1 MSIRIPTRRT
11 LQLPLVRESEVQTEE
26 VPRFD
31 VYSQTDALETINFGT
46 RATIN
51 EVQDMEVQTEVQS
64 AIDLT
69 SSHPENFPRKRK
81 WSIMSNS
88 SQMNS
93 DWLTVTPR
101 PSPFRFGSPRIN
113 GYHGKQLLSRK
124 SEKNPP
130 SRDSD
135 PILMTFDGA
144 DIKSILNNPTKFIE
158 MSGFSGIGTGY
169 FKVHIY

>member
-1 MSIRIPTRRT
+1 M
-11 LQLPLVRESEVQTEE
+11 VRESEVQTEE
-26 VPRFD
+26 VPRYD

-51 EVQDMEVQTEVQS
+51 EVQDMEVQTEAQS

-81 WSIMSNS
+81 LSIMSNS
-88 SQMNS
+88 SQMVF
-93 DWLTVTPR
+93 DWLTVIPQSN
-101 PSPFRFGSPRIN
+101 PLRFGTPRIN
-113 GYHGKQLLSRK
+113 GYHGKHLPLRK
-124 SEKNPP
+124 SKKPCASP
-130 SRDSD
+130 SQNSD

-158 MSGFSGIGTGY
+158 ICGFSGGDSAY
-169 FKVHIY
+169 FKVDIYRKRFYSF